1 MSESTQHK
9 LDRIR
14 PPRVQITYDVETLGA
29 IEMKE
34 LPFVAGIL
42 SDLSGKQ
49 EEELPKIVDRKFT
62 EIDRDNFNDIM
73 TSIHP
78 RLAFQVDNKLT
89 DEDSKLNVEL
99 KFKSIDDFDPVEVVK
114 QIEPLQKLY
123 EARQHLTDL
132 LTKLDGND
140 ALEKLLGEVSEN
152 AEGLKELKEATASSE
167 DAAAK

>member
-1 MSESTQHK
+1 
-9 LDRIR
+9 
-14 PPRVQITYDVETLGA
+14 
-29 IEMKE
+29 MKE